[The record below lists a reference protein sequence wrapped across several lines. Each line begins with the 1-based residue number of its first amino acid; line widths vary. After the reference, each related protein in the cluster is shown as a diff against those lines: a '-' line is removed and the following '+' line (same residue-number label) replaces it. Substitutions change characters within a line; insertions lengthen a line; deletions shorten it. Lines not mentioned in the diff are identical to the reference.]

1 MLRFAS
7 CVIALALAASTA
19 RAQEDAPADA
29 PAEAPAD
36 GPSPENIEATQ
47 RAREHFTTGVEH
59 FSAHR
64 YREAIRSFSLAAQ
77 LVPSADLWFNIARAH
92 EELSEYDEAVD
103 YYRRYLRDRVDPPDR
118 DEIERHITVL
128 EERAQAARE
137 ARRSEP
143 TTGTLRLSANRDG
156 AEIELDGAPAGQ
168 APWAEPREVAPGRHA
183 LVLTREGYIPF
194 RSEVSVE
201 AGVPTAAYADLSP
214 ETRYR
219 AIRADR
225 IFTWIAWG
233 LGAASLGVSIGLGV
247 EAASRQA
254 NLSDART
261 WAAYS
266 DGMLGAAIG
275 LGVVGL
281 ILWFVEGRSVGTE
294 RVTVTDDDAATTRVR
309 GPE

>member
-1 MLRFAS
+1 MVRFAPL
-7 CVIALALAASTA
+7 IAILLFASSAA
-19 RAQEDAPADA
+19 RAQDEP
-29 PAEAPAD
+29 PVEGEEAPPAT
-36 GPSPENIEATQ
+36 SPENLEATQ
-47 RAREHFTTGVEH
+47 QAREHFMAGVEH

-64 YREAIRSFSLAAQ
+64 YRDAIRSFSLAAQ
-77 LVPSADLWFNIARAH
+77 IIPSADLWFNIARAH
-92 EELSEYDEAVD
+92 EELSEYPEAIEH
-103 YYRRYLRDRVDPPDR
+103 YQRYLRDRVDPPDR
-118 DEIERHITVL
+118 AEIERHITVL
-128 EERAQAARE
+128 EQRAEAERE
-137 ARRSEP
+137 ARRTQP

-156 AEIELDGAPAGQ
+156 AEIRLDGESAGQ
-168 APWAEPREVAPGRHA
+168 APWAEPREVAPGRHG
-183 LVLTREGYIPF
+183 LVVTREGYIPF

-219 AIRADR
+219 AIQADR

-233 LGAASLGVSIGLGV
+233 LGVAALGTSIGLGV

-254 NLSDART
+254 NLADARE

-266 DGMLGAAIG
+266 DGLLGGAIG

-281 ILWFVEGRSVGTE
+281 ILFFVEGRSVGTE
-294 RVTVTDDDAATTRVR
+294 RITVSDEDAASTRVR